1 MPTAIAISIAIF
13 LCFQRGVIN
22 RGGIMPFFVRASGF
36 AGAKKVGSVE
46 FGTVGA
52 MNMNL
57 NFIFVVP
64 VPMSIATR
72 GSCRSSSSS
81 CKSKRKNSM
90 IFK

>member
-64 VPMSIATR
+64 VPMPILAAR
-72 GSCRSSSSS
+72 GRCWSSS
-81 CKSKRKNSM
+81 CKSKSKKKSM

>member
-1 MPTAIAISIAIF
+1 
-13 LCFQRGVIN
+13 
-22 RGGIMPFFVRASGF
+22 MPFFVRASGF

-64 VPMSIATR
+64 VPMPILAAR
-72 GSCRSSSSS
+72 GRCCSSSSSS
-81 CKSKRKNSM
+81 CKSKRKKINDFQIVHVKFRFSEKATNLFLN
-90 IFK
+90 IPDL

>member
-1 MPTAIAISIAIF
+1 
-13 LCFQRGVIN
+13 
-22 RGGIMPFFVRASGF
+22 MPFFVRASGF

-64 VPMSIATR
+64 VPMPILAAR
-72 GSCRSSSSS
+72 GRCWSSS
-81 CKSKRKNSM
+81 CKSKRKKNQ
-90 IFK
+90 